1 MNLRHWR
8 RAACALMAAILL
20 APVMTIGAFALSSRD
35 PLLHADL
42 SRADFEFSYTP
53 FANSE
58 YALYIFSADG
68 GQVQARAELMEAGE
82 VIAGGEGFGEL
93 FSAWLVAGTQYS
105 VRVHGSGKAVIEVA
119 RSTLSRCYLQ
129 PLEAHEDAAQG
140 KIIAR
145 AYDAHWYA
153 FTAEASTLMMLSCI
167 PEEQGLALS
176 ACLFDEDGALI
187 SEFEQLP
194 GGACMLL
201 AGTEAGRR
209 YYLRVCAPEGGTGY
223 YALNLNRS
231 AGPEFDRALRFDQS
245 AYTVAEGGALNLA
258 AHVEGTPLL
267 WAVEDT
273 ELALITQDGSL
284 HGLREGQTRV
294 TAYGMSSS
302 ASCMVNVEYVPLEGL
317 RIDTDNISLAVGEQA
332 EVGLI
337 FTPEN
342 SSARR
347 LRYIIADGDIASV
360 SSRGVITGLTAGET
374 SLTVRSADGGI
385 EDSVRVTV
393 TPAQRKYRALLIGEE
408 SYPFSENSH
417 RTGSANS
424 VNAIEGLLGTVELED
439 GSFSVRKGSD
449 LTRAELIAEI
459 RAAFSGAAEQDVSLI
474 YITCH
479 GSYEGGMSFLE
490 LSDGS
495 TLSMRDLERELRA
508 VPGSIVLLID
518 CCGSGGA
525 IGAVSDRLA
534 FARGVTG
541 AFSGA
546 AIRGSKYKVLCSAA
560 LDEDSYRIAFNENAD
575 TGVMTT
581 VFARALCDGAGWS
594 VDRGEKTSMGA
605 DRNYDGKISF
615 DELHRYMAHRVNW
628 YLEIAS
634 GLTGED
640 YRQSV
645 QAYPEGDPFVLFGR

>member
-1 MNLRHWR
+1 MSFRHWR
-8 RAACALMAAILL
+8 RAVCALMAALLL
-20 APVMTIGAFALSSRD
+20 APVMSIGAFALSSRD

-53 FANSE
+53 LANSE

-68 GQVQARAELMEAGE
+68 GQVQARAELMEDGKVLAS
-82 VIAGGEGFGEL
+82 GEGFGEL
-93 FSAWLVAGTQYS
+93 LSAWLVAGRQYS
-105 VRVHGSGKAVIEVA
+105 VRVHGSGSAVIELA

-129 PLEAHEDAAQG
+129 PLEAYEDAAQG
-140 KIIAR
+140 KVIAR

-153 FTAEASTLMMLSCI
+153 FTAKASTLMMLSCI
-167 PEEQGLALS
+167 PEERALALS

-187 SEFEQLP
+187 AEFEQLP

-201 AGTEAGRR
+201 AATEADRR

-231 AGPEFDRALRFDQS
+231 TGPEFDRALRFDEKGYS
-245 AYTVAEGGALNLA
+245 VAEGGMLKLA
-258 AHVEGTPLL
+258 DHVAGTPLL
-267 WAVEDT
+267 WAVEDG
-273 ELALITQDGSL
+273 ELALVTQDGLL

-302 ASCMVNVEYVPLEGL
+302 ASCVVNVEYVPLEGL
-317 RIDTDNISLAVGEQA
+317 EIDAGEISLAVGEQA
-332 EVGLI
+332 EVSLS

-360 SSRGVITGLTAGET
+360 SSKGVVTGLAAGQT
-374 SLTVRSADGGI
+374 SLTVRSADGNI

-393 TPAQRKYRALLIGEE
+393 APAQRKYRALLIGEE

-417 RTGSANS
+417 RTGSSNS
-424 VNAIEGLLGTVELED
+424 VDAIEAMLTSVSLGD
-439 GSFSVRKGSD
+439 GSFLVRKGSD
-449 LTRAELIAEI
+449 LSRAELIAEI
-459 RAAFSGAAEQDVSLI
+459 RACFSGAAEQDVSLI

-495 TLSMRDLERELRA
+495 ALSMRDLERELRA

-525 IGAVSDRLA
+525 IGAASDRLA

-546 AIRGSKYKVLCSAA
+546 AIRGSKYRVLCSAA

-594 VDRGEKTSMGA
+594 VDRGEKTAMGA
-605 DRNYDGKISF
+605 DRNYDGEISF

-634 GLTGED
+634 SLTGED